1 MLRRVLGA
9 PHQQSGP
16 YAGDATVL
24 DGNTAVAVTEAAF
37 SEAAALGAS
46 FPGDL
51 ADLAW
56 RIEKQRRRVNLAGH
70 PLADVTAEG
79 PRGVLAGAMGLAL
92 SGTRATVFL
101 AGTDLAA
108 CRDLLSAAAGRRL
121 PLVLH
126 LSNRAIGAQASALG
140 TGHEAVHLAADSG
153 CFVLFAANVQE
164 AVDFSL
170 IARQAAEQA
179 LTTGIVVMDGEQTAL
194 ALQDVRLPPP
204 ALLEKFLGSPGE
216 KIPAPEPAQQLL
228 FGETRR
234 RVPRWHNPDRPVLL
248 GGVQPPQVW
257 AAGRAAE
264 RAFFGNQLSPAL
276 DRAFEQFAELT
287 GRRHQRVSAYRA
299 EDARLILVTQGAS
312 IETAEAAVDFLR
324 ARHRI
329 KAGVLGLRCLNPFP
343 GAELCRL
350 LDRATTVCVLER
362 TDTPLAQDPPL
373 LRELRV
379 ALERAAENARSGG
392 RLHPD
397 YKLSTSHA
405 RRFLSVLYG
414 LGGLPLSGADLV
426 ALCRRLETL
435 QRSQVYLG
443 LSFSP
448 TTSLY
453 PKRQVL
459 LDRLRRSYPDIAD
472 LGIREPEPSAEL
484 RPDGALC
491 VAIHHLAGERE
502 SDALSAELA
511 AFLHRILGGG
521 TRCRPALP
529 SDAWGEHCVDR
540 VSAAGGAL
548 RDYGD
553 SGPANLLLVI
563 DDALL
568 PRLERGPDLGAGSRL
583 LVVSPL
589 PEETLWRQLSSSAR
603 AALKDEDAE
612 LHRMALP
619 EGGRAS
625 QREFVLGAACGLLAR
640 SGLLDISPRRLLA
653 NRAQALQ
660 QSVADVQPLLDAFE
674 SGLGAPQ
681 AIDTTTLARQPATD
695 RASGDDEA
703 PGLVRKLG
711 SIDDGYDSLPRFWD
725 QVGVL
730 YQDGVSDELAPDPY
744 LAVGAVP
751 PLSAGFRDLSM
762 LRQRLPALDPELCTG
777 CGDCWAGCPDSA
789 INALALS
796 PARLIDAGIR
806 RSGRDEL
813 RPVASKLA
821 KRVADLCRNPATR
834 MPTAGELLAQAYDT
848 LEDKLPFAEE
858 RRQTMRAGL
867 EKLRADLGCLPLAVT
882 PPFFEEPESTSKGS
896 GDLLAL
902 SVDPNACKGCGICVR
917 VCQPGA
923 LQLLHQNTQHLDQA
937 RRVRDAWDG
946 LPDTE
951 ITTIQRVE
959 QHADVATSAALQL
972 TRGAAMAVAGG
983 DGSEPG
989 SGTKLALRLAL
1000 ATLEARQAPGFA
1012 RFRKQVEEA
1021 RDSVTRLIRDTLAG
1035 ALPADDLEALS
1046 RGLAGI
1052 DSRQAELSAFIGEAE
1067 RAIDNAVDAARL
1079 RRLVDLARSLGDLA
1093 WRLAKGRQG
1102 LGRAR
1107 VGLVLSSHGPS
1118 GWSVAFPHSPFAG
1131 PVACDATGDGA
1142 LLAAGLLEGQLR
1154 QATEGF
1160 VLMRKARLELE
1171 KPADASRLWSDLE
1184 GLSWRELDAEER
1196 ALCPSLL
1203 LAGDSGL
1210 LGGRGL
1216 SQLVRLLGLDLP
1228 IRILLLADLDLGLA
1242 SPAGPHVSPAA
1253 LSDPNLELGLLSLA
1267 HRGAL
1272 VAQSSIG
1279 APQHLSECLDAAIA
1293 ANGPALL
1300 HVYAPSPARHGFRTE
1315 LTLDRARAAVA
1326 GRVLP
1331 LFRYDPR
1338 AEGVFG
1344 SRITLQGNP
1353 APREAWSTGS
1363 TAGAFTPAHWAV
1375 GESRFDHLFTPVA
1388 GDAPAPVPL
1397 VEFLGLTAREQ
1408 RNKTPFI
1415 EKPENGAQMRRL
1427 CVDERL
1433 VQVCAE
1439 RQQAWRVLQELAGAV
1454 TPFTEQ
1460 VRREAEVQVQA
1471 AREAELAGQAQ
1482 DYEAQIQALR
1492 RDMAEETRAALRER
1506 LMALSGYR
1514 RSGPPRPE
1522 QDS

>member
-1 MLRRVLGA
+1 MLSRTALRMLRRVLGA

-24 DGNTAVAVTEAAF
+24 DGNTAVAVTEAAV

-56 RIEKQRRRVNLAGH
+56 RIEQQRRRVNLAGH
-70 PLADVTAEG
+70 PLTGVAAEG
-79 PRGVLAGAMGLAL
+79 PRGILAAAIGLAM
-92 SGTRATVFL
+92 SGTRATAFL
-101 AGTDLAA
+101 AGTDLAS

-153 CFVLFAANVQE
+153 FFLLFAANVQE

-170 IARQAAEQA
+170 MARQAAEEA
-179 LTTGIVVMDGEQTAL
+179 LTPGIVVMDGEQTAL

-204 ALLEKFLGSPGE
+204 ALLEKFLGGPGQQ
-216 KIPAPEPAQQLL
+216 IPAPDPAQQLL
-228 FGETRR
+228 FGDTRR

-257 AAGRAAE
+257 ATGRAAE
-264 RAFFGNQLSPAL
+264 RAFFGSQAILAL
-276 DRAFEQFAELT
+276 DQAFEKFAELT
-287 GRRHQRVSAYRA
+287 SRRHQRVSAYRVD
-299 EDARLILVTQGAS
+299 DARLVLVTQGAS

-329 KAGVLGLRCLNPFP
+329 KAGVLGLRCLSPFP
-343 GAELCRL
+343 GAELSRL

-373 LRELRV
+373 LRELRG

-397 YKLSTSHA
+397 YKLSKPNHA

-414 LGGLPLSGADLV
+414 LGGLPLNGADLV
-426 ALCRRLETL
+426 ALCRRVETL

-448 TTSLY
+448 ATSDY

-472 LGIREPEPSAEL
+472 LGFREPDPSAEL
-484 RPDGALC
+484 KPDDALS
-491 VAIHHLAGERE
+491 VAIHHLAGEQQV
-502 SDALSAELA
+502 SGLSAELA

-529 SDAWGEHCVDR
+529 SDAWGEPCVDR
-540 VSAAGGAL
+540 VSAASGAL

-553 SGPANLLLVI
+553 DGPADLILVT

-568 PRLERGPDLGAGSRL
+568 PRLKRGTDLSTGSQL
-583 LVVSPL
+583 LVLSPL
-589 PEETLWRQLSSSAR
+589 PEEALWVQLSASAR
-603 AALKDEDAE
+603 AALKDGGAE
-612 LHRMALP
+612 LHRMALA
-619 EGGRAS
+619 EGGSDA

-640 SGLLDISPRRLLA
+640 RALMDISPRRLLA

-674 SGLGAPQ
+674 RGLGAPQ
-681 AIDTTTLARQPATD
+681 AIDTTTLARRPVTD

-751 PLSAGFRDLSM
+751 PLSAGFRDLST

-806 RSGRDEL
+806 RTGRDEL

-821 KRVADLCRNPATR
+821 TRVANLCRNPATR

-848 LEDKLPFAEE
+848 LEDKLPFPEE
-858 RRQTMRAGL
+858 RRQVMRAGVD
-867 EKLRADLGCLPLAVT
+867 KLRADLGCLPLAVT
-882 PPFFEEPESTSKGS
+882 PPFFEEPERTSKGS
-896 GDLLAL
+896 GDLLAI
-902 SVDPNACKGCGICVR
+902 SVDPHGCKGCGICVR
-917 VCQPGA
+917 VCQPAA
-923 LQLLHQNTQHLDQA
+923 LQLVHQSTQNLHQV

-951 ITTIQRVE
+951 ISTIHRVE

-1000 ATLEARQAPGFA
+1000 ATMEARQAPGFA

-1021 RDSVTRLIRDTLAG
+1021 RDSITKLIRDTLAG

-1052 DSRQAELSAFIGEAE
+1052 DSRQAELSAFLGEAE

-1079 RRLVDLARSLGDLA
+1079 RRLVDLATALGDLA
-1093 WRLAKGRQG
+1093 WRLARGRQR

-1118 GWSVAFPHSPFAG
+1118 SWSVAFPHSPFAG
-1131 PVACDATGDGA
+1131 P
-1142 LLAAGLLEGQLR
+1142 
-1154 QATEGF
+1154 
-1160 VLMRKARLELE
+1160 
-1171 KPADASRLWSDLE
+1171 
-1184 GLSWRELDAEER
+1184 
-1196 ALCPSLL
+1196 
-1203 LAGDSGL
+1203 
-1210 LGGRGL
+1210 
-1216 SQLVRLLGLDLP
+1216 
-1228 IRILLLADLDLGLA
+1228 
-1242 SPAGPHVSPAA
+1242 
-1253 LSDPNLELGLLSLA
+1253 
-1267 HRGAL
+1267 
-1272 VAQSSIG
+1272 
-1279 APQHLSECLDAAIA
+1279 
-1293 ANGPALL
+1293 
-1300 HVYAPSPARHGFRTE
+1300 
-1315 LTLDRARAAVA
+1315 
-1326 GRVLP
+1326 
-1331 LFRYDPR
+1331 
-1338 AEGVFG
+1338 
-1344 SRITLQGNP
+1344 
-1353 APREAWSTGS
+1353 
-1363 TAGAFTPAHWAV
+1363 
-1375 GESRFDHLFTPVA
+1375 
-1388 GDAPAPVPL
+1388 
-1397 VEFLGLTAREQ
+1397 
-1408 RNKTPFI
+1408 
-1415 EKPENGAQMRRL
+1415 
-1427 CVDERL
+1427 
-1433 VQVCAE
+1433 
-1439 RQQAWRVLQELAGAV
+1439 
-1454 TPFTEQ
+1454 
-1460 VRREAEVQVQA
+1460 
-1471 AREAELAGQAQ
+1471 
-1482 DYEAQIQALR
+1482 
-1492 RDMAEETRAALRER
+1492 
-1506 LMALSGYR
+1506 
-1514 RSGPPRPE
+1514 
-1522 QDS
+1522 